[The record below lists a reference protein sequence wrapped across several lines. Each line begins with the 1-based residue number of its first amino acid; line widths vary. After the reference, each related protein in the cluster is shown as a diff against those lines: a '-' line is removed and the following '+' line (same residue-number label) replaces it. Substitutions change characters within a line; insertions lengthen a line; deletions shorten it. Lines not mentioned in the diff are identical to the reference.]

1 MTPMPL
7 LPALLLLLL
16 AGCAIPAQFGASDR
30 DRVAGR
36 TYVVT
41 GASSGI
47 GRGVAL
53 RLASYGANV
62 VLAARRT
69 AVLDE
74 VAQQVRAAGGQSLVV
89 TTDTSDPD
97 QMARL
102 QQAAL
107 QRFGRIDVWI
117 NDAAVAA
124 IGRFDAV
131 PLPDHGRVVDV
142 NLKGYIDGSYL
153 ALQQFR
159 RQGFGT
165 LVNVASVEG
174 KVGVPYHASYSAT
187 KFAIVGLD
195 RALSQELRLQGL
207 SDRIHVVS
215 VLPWGLDTPFWDH
228 TANYSG
234 GTPRFYTM
242 DGPEEAV
249 NAVVYASIHPQ
260 KELAVG
266 WKAKGAV
273 LGAQIWPGLADHAAG
288 ALVNRSQVETAP
300 PAPATDGTLF
310 APAPAGTGV
319 EGGARARMEREDAAR
334 GAR

>member
-1 MTPMPL
+1 MPP
-7 LPALLLLLL
+7 LPVLLLLLL
-16 AGCAIPAQFGASDR
+16 AGCAIPAQLGDDDR
-30 DRVAGR
+30 ARVAGR
-36 TYVVT
+36 TYVIT

-74 VAQQVRAAGGQSLVV
+74 VAQQARATGGQALVV
-89 TTDTSDPD
+89 TTDVSDPD
-97 QMARL
+97 QMTRL

-131 PLPDHGRVVDV
+131 PLRDHGRVVDV
-142 NLKGYIDGSYL
+142 NLKGTISGSYL
-153 ALQQFR
+153 ALEQFR

-165 LVNVASVEG
+165 LVNISSVEG
-174 KVGVPYHASYSAT
+174 KTGIAYHASYSAT

-195 RALSQELRLQGL
+195 RALNQELRLQGL

-234 GTPRFYTM
+234 GTPRLYTM
-242 DGPEEAV
+242 DGPDEAV
-249 NAVVYASIHPQ
+249 SAVVYVSIHPQ
-260 KELAVG
+260 KELAIG

-273 LGAQIWPGLADHAAG
+273 LGSQIWPGLADHVAADF
-288 ALVNRSQVETAP
+288 VQHSQFDTAP
-300 PAPATDGTLF
+300 PAPTTEGSLF
-310 APAPAGTGV
+310 APMSIGTAV
-319 EGGARARMEREDAAR
+319 EGGTRARMEREDAAR
-334 GAR
+334 AAR

>member
-16 AGCAIPAQFGASDR
+16 AGCAIPAQLGASDR

-36 TYVVT
+36 TYVIT

-47 GRGVAL
+47 GRGMAL
-53 RLASYGANV
+53 RLAFYGANV

-74 VAQQVRAAGGQSLVV
+74 VAQQVRAAGGQPLVV
-89 TTDTSDPD
+89 TTDTSDSD

-124 IGRFDAV
+124 IGPFDAV
-131 PLPDHGRVVDV
+131 PLRDHGRVVDV
-142 NLKGYIDGSYL
+142 NLKGTIDGSYL

-165 LVNVASVEG
+165 LVNISSVEG
-174 KVGVPYHASYSAT
+174 KVGVPFHASYSAT

-228 TANYSG
+228 AANYSG

-249 NAVVYASIHPQ
+249 NTVVYASIHPQ

-273 LGAQIWPGLADHAAG
+273 LGTQIWPGLADHAAG
-288 ALVNRSQVETAP
+288 DLAYRSQVETAP
-300 PAPATDGTLF
+300 PAPATDGALF
-310 APAPAGTGV
+310 APVPAGTGV

-334 GAR
+334 GTR